1 MDTSPSAGDPGAT
14 RAAYRP
20 IDCDVHDRLELAA
33 MHRQELMV
41 EWQEGPGDEAHTGH
55 VRVLDLE
62 TRPDG
67 EFLIGQLRSGSPL
80 ELRLD
85 RVIRFGPP

>member
-1 MDTSPSAGDPGAT
+1 MDTSRSAGDPGAT
-14 RAAYRP
+14 RGGYRP
-20 IDCDVHDRLELAA
+20 IDCDLHDQLELAA
-33 MHRQELMV
+33 MHRQELIV
-41 EWQEGPGDEAHTGH
+41 EWQEDAGEAHTGH

-67 EFLIGQLRSGSPL
+67 EFLIGQLRSGSPV